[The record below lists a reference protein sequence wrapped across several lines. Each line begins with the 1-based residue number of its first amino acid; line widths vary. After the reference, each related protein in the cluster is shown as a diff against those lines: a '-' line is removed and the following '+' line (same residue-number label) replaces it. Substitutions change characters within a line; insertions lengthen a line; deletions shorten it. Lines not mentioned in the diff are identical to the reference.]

1 MSLPGNIKISI
12 SLMIISSPPK
22 RQVQRPESLQY
33 GNRASFSASICA
45 IIINNKV
52 ILINE
57 RSFSFMK
64 RLILLMCLVL
74 LLMGGCKNMENNQ
87 DLQDAD
93 LKDLPD
99 TIAMQDEFTREFMS
113 SAEEEEEGY
122 YLFESRTGGYTMLY
136 PVNSK
141 QSKMSYEK
149 TEDSF
154 EMLHFGEGKESSDVP
169 FYVRSTYKQGKNTND
184 TELYLSLLS
193 ESLDYD
199 GEYEEIELDNKFIYF
214 ARKSSKVDSNKDN
227 VFDFFGYIKS
237 KDSNQGVQYIYV
249 VTCFDEE
256 DDCDYDFDAV
266 EDEAKKLMRSIKFT
280 GE

>member
-1 MSLPGNIKISI
+1 
-12 SLMIISSPPK
+12 
-22 RQVQRPESLQY
+22 
-33 GNRASFSASICA
+33 
-45 IIINNKV
+45 
-52 ILINE
+52 
-57 RSFSFMK
+57 MK
-64 RLILLMCLVL
+64 RLILLMFLVL
-74 LLMGGCKNMENNQ
+74 LLMGGCKNMKNNQ

-93 LKDLPD
+93 PKDLPD

-122 YLFESRTGGYTMLY
+122 YLFESKTGGYTMLY

-193 ESLDYD
+193 DSIDYD
-199 GEYEEIELDNKFIYF
+199 GEYEEIELDNKVIYF

-237 KDSNQGVQYIYV
+237 KDSNQGVRYIYV

-266 EDEAKKLMRSIKFT
+266 EDEAKKLMKSIEFT
-280 GE
+280 TKD